1 MSKEPGAIHD
11 YLAIHNHNPV
21 PFVWTATA
29 TAILEKTARA
39 KQTLETVRA
48 GTKC

>member
-1 MSKEPGAIHD
+1 MQLSGAVSDQHGQ
-11 YLAIHNHNPV
+11 NPV

-29 TAILEKTARA
+29 KAILEKATRA

-48 GTKC
+48 GSKC